1 MVKDRNTQKGE
12 LEGKRPHGR
21 LRHGWEGDIKMEVK
35 VIGWEG
41 VG

>member
-1 MVKDRNTQKGE
+1 MHKGE
-12 LEGKRPHGR
+12 LKGKRPHGR
-21 LRHGWEGDIKMEVK
+21 LRRRWEDDIKMEVK